1 MKQTR
6 TGLLAG
12 VSAYVLWGSFPFYF
26 SLIMIVSPFEVV
38 SWRVTMTLVFCALA
52 TSILRRWKQTLGVLK
67 NRRVWPWLLLSSL
80 LLYINWQLFV
90 IGVMTGHVLETSLGY
105 FINPLFTVLLGV
117 FVRKETLSRLQ
128 WIAIAV
134 AGLGLAVMTIGY
146 GSVPWIALGLATS
159 FGLYG
164 AVHKH
169 VGHAVDGLTGLTV
182 ETMLSTP
189 IAVIQGIVLAL
200 VTGLTAYTHGPGL
213 FLLVLASGVLTAIPL
228 ILFGESASRLPLIY
242 IGFLQFITPI
252 LSFLYGFFFT
262 NETMSSARWM
272 GFISVWIALILLITN
287 MVLEYRRRP
296 GIAQDIV
303 AA

>member
-26 SLIMIVSPFEVV
+26 SLIMIVSLFEVV
-38 SWRVTMTLVFCALA
+38 SWRVTLTLVFCALA

-182 ETMLSTP
+182 ET
-189 IAVIQGIVLAL
+189 
-200 VTGLTAYTHGPGL
+200 
-213 FLLVLASGVLTAIPL
+213 
-228 ILFGESASRLPLIY
+228 
-242 IGFLQFITPI
+242 
-252 LSFLYGFFFT
+252 
-262 NETMSSARWM
+262 
-272 GFISVWIALILLITN
+272 
-287 MVLEYRRRP
+287 
-296 GIAQDIV
+296 
-303 AA
+303 